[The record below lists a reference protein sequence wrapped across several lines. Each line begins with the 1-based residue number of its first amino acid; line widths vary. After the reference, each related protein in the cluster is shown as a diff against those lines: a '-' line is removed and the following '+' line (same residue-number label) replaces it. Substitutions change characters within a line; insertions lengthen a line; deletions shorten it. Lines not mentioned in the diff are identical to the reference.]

1 MILSLETDI
10 TCPWSQSSVLEL
22 IAEAKSGGDNF
33 PPSHQVFMTVMMDV
47 EFDTDLVM
55 DDYGVIECSL
65 GGELH
70 THSASMVAN
79 RLLDQ
84 NILSSPL
91 FHNWI
96 LILAVVGERVENHL

>member
-1 MILSLETDI
+1 MILSLETVI
-10 TCPWSQSSVLEL
+10 ACPWSQSSVLEL

-47 EFDTDLVM
+47 EFDTDIVM

-91 FHNWI
+91 CHNRI
-96 LILAVVGERVENHL
+96 LILAEVGECAENHL

>member
-1 MILSLETDI
+1 MILSLETAI
-10 TCPWSQSSVLEL
+10 SCPWSQSSVLEL
-22 IAEAKSGGDNF
+22 IAEAKSGGNDF

-47 EFDTDLVM
+47 EFDTDIVM

-91 FHNWI
+91 CHNRI
-96 LILAVVGERVENHL
+96 LILAEVGECVENHL

>member
-1 MILSLETDI
+1 
-10 TCPWSQSSVLEL
+10 
-22 IAEAKSGGDNF
+22 
-33 PPSHQVFMTVMMDV
+33 MTVMMDV
-47 EFDTDLVM
+47 EFDTDIVM

>member
-1 MILSLETDI
+1 MILSLETAI
-10 TCPWSQSSVLEL
+10 SSPWSQSVVWKLSV
-22 IAEAKSGGDNF
+22 KSQSGEDNF
-33 PPSHQVFMTVMMDV
+33 PPSCEMFMTVMVDV
-47 EFDTDLVM
+47 EFDTDIGM

-91 FHNWI
+91 CHNRVI
-96 LILAVVGERVENHL
+96 ILAEVGGCVENHL

>member
-1 MILSLETDI
+1 MILSLETAI

-47 EFDTDLVM
+47 EFDTDIVM

-65 GGELH
+65 GSELH

-91 FHNWI
+91 CHNRI
-96 LILAVVGERVENHL
+96 LILAEVGECVENHL